1 MKKQII
7 MAASVVAM
15 LGAAVSGAFSKDSQ
29 SAATVRVEAAQPK
42 ATAAD
47 KLLARLNA
55 SPASVPLARPL

>member
-1 MKKQII
+1 MKKQVL
-7 MAASVVAM
+7 MAVGVAAM
-15 LGAAVSGAFSKDSQ
+15 LGAAVSGAFSKDNQ
-29 SAATVRVEAAQPK
+29 SAATVRAEAVQPK